1 MYTLD
6 IETRPKNGGDAGCV
20 ALEPWRVRQG
30 LAEISSVAICGEG
43 YGTRQIIR
51 DKCDD
56 FDDALLTLLEDL
68 AGEVVYAQYAL
79 FDIAFLIATLQ
90 PERTGPIPPC
100 IKNIIWRDTKLIA
113 KWLVN
118 GQLADNIK
126 FSLSL
131 ANLVKTFLPD
141 DPDTAAFVEMKSQPF
156 QAGQNEEYWNER
168 GLWDVIFT
176 YKLAELFQ
184 AKLPAEQ
191 RTGFI
196 TECQCMVSV
205 ANSWIIGIRIDQQLL
220 SVLGPKLQLQQKEML
235 DSIGLVPSIISSPKQ
250 LGNLLFNT
258 WNLIPHSNTPT
269 GTPSTGKD
277 DLIWIQYKLL
287 NAGEEEL
294 AHKMGIILEAKTIG
308 TLISKY
314 IKTMGEALAHT
325 KDGYIYGS
333 PTLFGTYTGRMTYS
347 NATMKVYKTGIAL
360 HQIPRK
366 AKDIRAMLL
375 PPPGFK
381 LYEADAAGQESRLMA
396 LRSKD
401 PVMLKIFHDN
411 LNFHSATGASI
422 ISTEYEDFEI
432 ARKAE
437 GDDGGYY
444 TEQRQLGKLT
454 NLSCNYRIG
463 GKSLSEKSFVNY
475 DTFMDVRTGMHLV
488 NTFNRTYEG
497 VPKYWDDVVT
507 ESIAKGYTEE
517 FGGRRYKLTD
527 WSSNRWGT
535 ESSAINVPIQG
546 AGASMK
552 EIMIKE
558 TYEKVP
564 EALFLLDL
572 HDANFMLV
580 PEDRADEIAKK
591 LDYVLDNIQYEQY
604 WGFEPEIPLPYES
617 KMGVNFSE
625 VK

>member
-1 MYTLD
+1 
-6 IETRPKNGGDAGCV
+6 
-20 ALEPWRVRQG
+20 
-30 LAEISSVAICGEG
+30 
-43 YGTRQIIR
+43 
-51 DKCDD
+51 
-56 FDDALLTLLEDL
+56 
-68 AGEVVYAQYAL
+68 
-79 FDIAFLIATLQ
+79 
-90 PERTGPIPPC
+90 
-100 IKNIIWRDTKLIA
+100 
-113 KWLVN
+113 
-118 GQLADNIK
+118 
-126 FSLSL
+126 
-131 ANLVKTFLPD
+131 
-141 DPDTAAFVEMKSQPF
+141 
-156 QAGQNEEYWNER
+156 
-168 GLWDVIFT
+168 
-176 YKLAELFQ
+176 
-184 AKLPAEQ
+184 
-191 RTGFI
+191 
-196 TECQCMVSV
+196 
-205 ANSWIIGIRIDQQLL
+205 
-220 SVLGPKLQLQQKEML
+220 ML